1 MLTLLIFF
9 KNNILLSEIPEINDT
24 VKNICFLV
32 IFVLFYFIITPAL
45 IS

>member
-9 KNNILLSEIPEINDT
+9 KNNILLSEILEINDT
-24 VKNICFLV
+24 IKNICFLV